1 MKFQRKPLTLSK
13 LAKRKMSINFDLL
26 TLKAFLLE
34 NAEFLTGARF
44 QKIQQPRRTEFV
56 FGLRNLGE
64 TRKLYVNIHT
74 NFYHL
79 CFMSKESEA
88 KRLIDIP
95 KSPPMF
101 CMLLRKYLE
110 GAKVV
115 KVTMPENERILEFYF
130 EAYNELSE
138 KIYLCL
144 AIELMGKHSNVVL
157 YNFDTNIIIGC
168 AHNVGAEK
176 SRHREMIGG
185 LPYAYPPRQAKKD
198 LLATSFE
205 EFLGDLEKF
214 KSRLG
219 FQPNN
224 IKPEDEIFRFLNDNY
239 IGISQVFAKHVCS
252 KFKDSK
258 VGWVC
263 QPNNIDKC
271 KNEKELFSKL
281 QEYLSLKNIFPAIS
295 VDWSEFSLYE
305 ELLGEGMLVKD
316 VNEMIDKYFAHHQ
329 ESENIKV
336 LKSKFF
342 SLVNAK
348 LKKINNSRDK
358 VQKQISSVEKSDTY
372 RKKGDMIMA
381 NLYAN
386 KDFSKFIEVF
396 DYETDS
402 NVKIDLDETKTL
414 KENANKYY
422 KLYTKAKTTV
432 VKSTELLEGL
442 NSEKDYL
449 EQILYSVNQAQG
461 VFELL
466 EIGEEIAGLNKSC
479 HPELGSGSNHKA
491 KVGKVPK
498 RVQPDIKDNII
509 QHKIDGFTVYV
520 GKNNK
525 QNDYIVSKLSRDE
538 DFWFHTRT
546 CAGSHVLLK
555 VEAGQEPSDEI
566 LFECA
571 KLAKEHSS
579 AKNSSKVGV
588 IYTKRKFLKKPPG
601 ANLGYVIYKNEKEII
616 IP

>member
-1 MKFQRKPLTLSK
+1 
-13 LAKRKMSINFDLL
+13 
-26 TLKAFLLE
+26 
-34 NAEFLTGARF
+34 
-44 QKIQQPRRTEFV
+44 
-56 FGLRNLGE
+56 
-64 TRKLYVNIHT
+64 
-74 NFYHL
+74 
-79 CFMSKESEA
+79 MSKENEA
-88 KRLIDIP
+88 KRLIEMP

-115 KVTMPENERILEFYF
+115 KVEMPENERILEFYF
-130 EAYNELSE
+130 ETYNELSE

-185 LPYAYPPRQAKKD
+185 LPYAYPPRQTKKD
-198 LLATSFE
+198 LLTVTFD
-205 EFLGDLEKF
+205 EFMYELNAYNNSVIARHNASLLLEKPTEAI
-214 KSRLG
+214 S
-219 FQPNN
+219 PP
-224 IKPEDEIFRFLNDNY
+224 IDETFRFLNDNY
-239 IGISQVFAKHVCS
+239 VGISQVFAKHVCS
-252 KFKDSK
+252 KYKD
-258 VGWVC
+258 
-263 QPNNIDKC
+263 
-271 KNEKELFSKL
+271 EKQLFSKL
-281 QEYLSLKNIFPAIS
+281 QEYLSFKNLFPAIS
-295 VDWSEFSLYE
+295 VDWSEFSLWE
-305 ELLGEGMLVKD
+305 ELLDEGILVKD

-329 ESENIKV
+329 EAENIKV
-336 LKSKFF
+336 LKSRLF

-358 VQKQISSVEKSDTY
+358 LQKQISSVEKSDTY
-372 RKKGDMIMA
+372 RKKGDMIMS

-396 DYETDS
+396 DYDNNS

-422 KLYTKAKTTV
+422 KLYAKAKTTV
-432 VKSTELLEGL
+432 AKSTELLEGL
-442 NSEKDYL
+442 NIEKDYQ
-449 EQILYSVNQAQG
+449 EQVLYSIDNASCVAD
-461 VFELL
+461 LL
-466 EIGEEIAGLNKSC
+466 EIKEEIGL
-479 HPELGSGSNHKA
+479 
-491 KVGKVPK
+491 V
-498 RVQPDIKDNII
+498 DKDNGKKKNEKKKESPSILQPFI
-509 QHKIDGFTVYV
+509 LPTNSSLTVYV

-546 CAGSHVLLK
+546 CAGSHVLLR
-555 VEAGQEPSDEI
+555 VENGVEPDEETI
-566 LFECA
+566 FECA
-571 KLAKEHSS
+571 KLAKANSS

-616 IP
+616 ID